1 MEHRYNLESVFKN
14 FLSLRGIPYLF
25 LHDKGFLNSNKEFDN
40 ITLASTKKCT
50 TISGKPYY
58 NDKGFYMPVS
68 FKANGKMVE
77 FPYAVISISQ
87 KKNIVST
94 SLQGRAGTVKELISI
109 SDADIDLTG
118 MLVDEYGN
126 YPEADVTMIKE
137 LFEINKSIE
146 IICPLTDII
155 LGTGVEVVIEAI
167 SYPSMAGVEDA
178 QIVKMKLLT
187 DKPFELVLS

>member
-1 MEHRYNLESVFKN
+1 MEHRYSLEKIFCN
-14 FLSLRGIPYLF
+14 YLSLRGIPYVF
-25 LHDKGFLNSNKEFDN
+25 LHDNSYLEKGIPFHN
-40 ITLASTKKCT
+40 IPIAPLEKRT
-50 TISGKPYY
+50 TVSGAPYR

-68 FKANGKMVE
+68 FKANGKMID

-155 LGTGVEVVIEAI
+155 LGTGVEVVIETI
-167 SYPSMAGVEDA
+167 SYPPMAGVEDA